1 MTFSRQSF
9 FRSILIGASC
19 AVAHAASA
27 QEARNGATFGDWQ
40 LICEA
45 TGVNR
50 TVCALRQSLSFS
62 ENGAFVAEV
71 ALRRVPAADDMRTV
85 IVLSTPTGMFLPAAP
100 GMAIDGSEETL
111 PLEWRS
117 CDARICTASR
127 VLSDDELAALR
138 GGDELRMG
146 YRPVN
151 QPDPVLFSIS
161 LTGVT
166 AGLAALDG

>member
-1 MTFSRQSF
+1 MC
-9 FRSILIGASC
+9 L
-19 AVAHAASA
+19 AAQGGSA
-27 QEARNGATFGDWQ
+27 QDVRNGATFGAWQ

-50 TVCALRQSLSFS
+50 TVCALRQTLSLQDG
-62 ENGAFVAEV
+62 GAFVAEV
-71 ALRRVPAADDMRTV
+71 ALRRIDTDDGPRTA
-85 IVLSTPTGMFLPAAP
+85 IVLSTPTGMFLPATP
-100 GMAIDGSEETL
+100 GMAVDASDETL
-111 PLEWRS
+111 ALEWRS

-127 VLSDDELAALR
+127 VLSDTELAALR
-138 GGDELRMG
+138 AGAQLRLG

-166 AGLAALDG
+166 AGLAALDS